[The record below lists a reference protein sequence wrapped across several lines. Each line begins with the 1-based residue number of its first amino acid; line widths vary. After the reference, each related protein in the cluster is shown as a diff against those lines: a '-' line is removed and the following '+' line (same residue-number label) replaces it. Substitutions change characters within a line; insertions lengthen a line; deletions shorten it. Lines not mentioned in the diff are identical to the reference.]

1 MAGAAA
7 IVLAAGKGKRMR
19 SALPKVAHPVGG
31 RPMLWH
37 VLQAARS
44 AGIREIVVVLGHG
57 RDALRETVARFGAK
71 VAVQEVQRGTGDA
84 ARIGLSELSR
94 GAREVVVLCGDAPM
108 IRPSTVRSLLTA
120 RRSRK
125 AAASVLTGILSDPSG
140 YGRILRNPGGEVSR
154 IVEERDGGAEIR
166 KVREVNSGAYAFDRA
181 FLARTLP
188 RLSDVNIQREYYL
201 TDLVVQALQEGR
213 IVVPVP
219 ARDPDEVRGINSRKE
234 LAEAT
239 EILRRRKIE
248 ALLAA
253 GVTLPAPDRVH
264 VDPEVTVGTDSVI
277 EPGSVLLGS
286 TRIGRGVRIQAGC
299 VVEDCRVEDGAHLK
313 PYCVLTASRVRK
325 GAVLGPFAHLRP
337 EADIGEDAR
346 IGNFVEVKKSRI
358 GRGSKA
364 NHLAYIGDCTVGRKA
379 NIGAGT
385 ITCNYDGLAKHRTV
399 IGDGVFVGSDTQFVA
414 PVTIGKGALI
424 GAGATITKDVPPF
437 ALALSRAEQKV
448 IEGWVIRRMPDLP
461 KKAGLRLPPGKQ
473 KKSGKGIA

>member
-84 ARIGLSELSR
+84 ARIGLSEVSR

-120 RRSRK
+120 KRNRK

-364 NHLAYIGDCTVGRKA
+364 NHLAYIGDCTIGRKA